1 MASEIHATSIVSKGA
16 VIGDGVVIGPYCIV
30 GDGVT
35 LGKGVKLLSNIV
47 IEGIAEIG
55 EGCTI
60 HPFATVGL
68 APQDLKY
75 VAEKTGVRL
84 GKNNIIREYASI
96 HRGSV
101 SGSGLTEIGDSNFIM
116 AYVHI
121 GHDCKIGNSNVLANA
136 ATLGGHCAVEDF
148 AFIGGL
154 VAMHQQTR
162 VGSYTM
168 VGGCTGITQDIPPY
182 TMASDHRAKLYGLNV
197 IGLKRRG
204 FSEETVS
211 VLKKA
216 YKILFRDKAALGVSL
231 DKVKSELPQIPEI
244 KNLIEFI
251 EKNKRG
257 ICR

>member
-1 MASEIHATSIVSKGA
+1 MANEIHATAIISKDA
-16 VIGDGVVIGPYCIV
+16 VIGDGVVIGPYCTV

-35 LGKGVKLLSNIV
+35 LGKGVKLVSHVV
-47 IEGIAEIG
+47 IEGIADIG

-60 HPFATVGL
+60 HPFATIGL

-75 VAEKTGVRL
+75 KAEKTGVKL

-101 SGSGLTEIGDSNFIM
+101 SGSGMTEVGESNFIM

-121 GHDCKIGNSNVLANA
+121 GHDCKIGNSNILANV
-136 ATLGGHCAVEDF
+136 ATLGGHSAVEDF
-148 AFIGGL
+148 AFVGGL

-162 VGSYTM
+162 IGAYAM
-168 VGGCTGITQDIPPY
+168 VGGCTGIVQDIPPY
-182 TMASDHRAKLYGLNV
+182 TMASGSRAKLYGLNV
-197 IGLKRRG
+197 IGLRRRG
-204 FSEETVS
+204 FSDETIN

-216 YKILFRDKAALGVSL
+216 YKILFRDKNPMGDALE
-231 DKVKSELPQIPEI
+231 KIRAELPQIPEI
-244 KNLIEFI
+244 SHLVEFI

>member
-1 MASEIHATSIVSKGA
+1 MAYEIHATAIISKDS
-16 VIGDGVVIGPYCIV
+16 VIGAGVVIGPYCTV
-30 GDGVT
+30 GAGVT
-35 LGKGVKLLSNIV
+35 LGKGVKLVSHVV

-60 HPFATVGL
+60 HPFATIGL

-75 VAEKTGVRL
+75 KGEKTGVKL

-101 SGSGLTEIGDSNFIM
+101 SGSGWTEVGESNFIM

-121 GHDCKIGNSNVLANA
+121 GHDSKIGNSNILANA
-136 ATLGGHCAVEDF
+136 ATLAGHSTIEDF

-168 VGGCTGITQDIPPY
+168 VGGCTGIVQDIPPY
-182 TMASDHRAKLYGLNV
+182 TMASDHRAKLYGLNI

-204 FSEETVS
+204 FSEEAINA
-211 VLKKA
+211 LKKA
-216 YKILFRDKAALGVSL
+216 YKILFRDKIPMAEALE
-231 DKVKSELPQIPEI
+231 KIRNELPQVTEI
-244 KNLIEFI
+244 KHLVAFI